1 MRAAAPYSRPLRSSP
16 PTVPAA
22 GDLGQRPPRGRH
34 RRDRAEQLP
43 LVAHHPEI
51 AHHPGPSAI
60 AHARSETTRPRSW
73 PPGGGGSAADSPDV
87 RPVRSASWEPLP
99 PRPGPARRY
108 MRESA
113 LLTGRGLRTIAR
125 VPARLSDVT
134 LQPVVFTLPFLYVFG
149 SAIHVPG
156 MRYQNYLIP
165 RMIAQTVA
173 FGVISSGVATATDF
187 RAGVIDRFTS
197 LPVTRLAVITAQ
209 LAGQMIE
216 QLIGMIIVAA
226 LGLALGWR
234 PHLQPR
240 QRRRARS
247 HHRARAA
254 RLHHGRNPA
263 RHDPRQ
269 RRRRRRHRLRH
280 RVPPRL
286 PRRHVRPPSPGYAFR
301 AHEILH
307 RPSQDRLRTWAL
319 PPGTTRRCR
328 K

>member
-1 MRAAAPYSRPLRSSP
+1 
-16 PTVPAA
+16 
-22 GDLGQRPPRGRH
+22 
-34 RRDRAEQLP
+34 
-43 LVAHHPEI
+43 
-51 AHHPGPSAI
+51 
-60 AHARSETTRPRSW
+60 
-73 PPGGGGSAADSPDV
+73 
-87 RPVRSASWEPLP
+87 
-99 PRPGPARRY
+99 

-234 PHLQPR
+234 PHLSP
-240 QRRRARS
+240 AS
-247 HHRARAA
+247 GAA
-254 RLHHGRNPA
+254 LAAIIVLGLLAFTTVGILLGMTLGSADAVEGIGFAIVFPLA
-263 RHDPRQ
+263 FLGGTFVP
-269 RRRRRRHRLRH
+269 HRLGTRFEPTRSCTGH
-280 RVPPRL
+280 
-286 PRRHVRPPSPGYAFR
+286 
-301 AHEILH
+301 
-307 RPSQDRLRTWAL
+307 LRTVSG
-319 PPGTTRRCR
+319 PGLCHQGQHAAAGNSRACLGGAVPRGS
-328 K
+328 